1 MREAMISP
9 RKMPAAIAHLAEL
22 PAGSPVVHISA
33 PTRQRLLEGLQFD
46 RGRNTWLARLDG
58 GATCAPRDLR
68 LPGDQ
73 LDLLAPAECGR
84 AWA

>member
-1 MREAMISP
+1 MHNALTTL
-9 RKMPAAIAHLAEL
+9 RKLPAAIARLAEL
-22 PAGSPVVHISA
+22 PTGSPVVHVSA
-33 PTRQRLLEGLQFD
+33 PARQRRLDGLQFD
-46 RGRNTWLARLDG
+46 RGRNTWLAQLDG
-58 GATCAPRDLR
+58 GTTCQPHDLR

>member
-1 MREAMISP
+1 MREAMTTP
-9 RKMPAAIAHLAEL
+9 RKLPAAIARLAEL
-22 PAGSPVVHISA
+22 PTGSPVVHVSA
-33 PTRQRLLEGLQFD
+33 PARQRLLEGLQFD

-84 AWA
+84 ALA

>member
-1 MREAMISP
+1 MRDALTTL
-9 RKMPAAIAHLAEL
+9 RKLPAFIARFADL
-22 PAGSPVVHISA
+22 PAGSPVVHVSA
-33 PTRQRLLEGLQFD
+33 PARQRRLEGLQFD

-58 GATCAPRDLR
+58 GTTCAPRDLR

>member
-1 MREAMISP
+1 MRDALTTL
-9 RKMPAAIAHLAEL
+9 RKLPTAIARLAEL
-22 PAGSPVVHISA
+22 PTGSPVVHVSA
-33 PTRQRLLEGLQFD
+33 PDRPRLLEGLQFD